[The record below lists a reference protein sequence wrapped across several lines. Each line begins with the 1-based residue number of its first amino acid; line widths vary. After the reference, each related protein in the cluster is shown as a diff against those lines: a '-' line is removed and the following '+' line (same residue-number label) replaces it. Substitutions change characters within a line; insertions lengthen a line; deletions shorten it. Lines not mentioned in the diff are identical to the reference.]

1 MNMNSLH
8 RHLSN
13 ICQKL
18 LYSFPKSS
26 CERTSFRSAQCLNS
40 ISKVEVNLFLVHLL
54 LMSDNKRT
62 INHIWDEDG
71 KTLIILK
78 GVSTITNLERIT
90 NGHLTGAINI
100 VHPPNKNAIVIK
112 VDSDAA
118 RYCFKTSERSTIEGD
133 LILNSFYGLK
143 NVASKRLV
151 IFFGCVLGNPNKVTT
166 INVVNYGGPR
176 TPDGVAPDPK
186 TNTLGV
192 HNSIIRNNISFKNV
206 YDVLNMS
213 LIDNV
218 LTNPS
223 NGTYTIN
230 GSNIFVSNFNVKT
243 TIPLNTNLMLI
254 NNTIKPGKT
263 KQVHKADEIS
273 LMYEEELNEVHEQD
287 SEPIQSLPMKVQYVE
302 PTSIASKVQHI
313 EPTSI
318 ASNVQRIE
326 PTSIASN
333 VQRIE
338 PIPSLPM
345 NIPEQIHLARP
356 VPKVPEQIKQT
367 SSLEPQ
373 QIHLPRPIPKVPEQI
388 KPEKKPIQRSSSKVL
403 DFNWGS
409 IPELSPKVQQIKQTS
424 SSEPQKIKPEKKP
437 IQRSSSNE
445 PTSSSKAQHIEPAS
459 SASKVPE
466 QDEQTGS
473 TSKVPEK
480 ISKIKNLFDM
490 TSSSFK
496 DQIRE
501 EIEASMQKEM
511 HKKFQKLH
519 NKIDLVA
526 SKPVQITPELL
537 SEISDKI
544 IDRLRDEIRQ
554 ITIECVNEFLY
565 GG

>member
-1 MNMNSLH
+1 MNNVCVVFT
-8 RHLSN
+8 N
-13 ICQKL
+13 DFKI
-18 LYSFPKSS
+18 
-26 CERTSFRSAQCLNS
+26 
-40 ISKVEVNLFLVHLL
+40 EVNLFLVHLL

-133 LILNSFYGLK
+133 LILNSFYGLR

-151 IFFGCVLGNPNKVTT
+151 MFFGCVLGNPNKVTT

-192 HNSIIRNNISFKNV
+192 HNSIIRDNISFKNV

-230 GSNIFVSNFNVKT
+230 GSNIFVSNFNAT
-243 TIPLNTNLMLI
+243 TPIPLNTNLMLI

-263 KQVHKADEIS
+263 KQLHKADEIS

-287 SEPIQSLPMKVQYVE
+287 SEPIQSLPVNVQHIE
-302 PTSIASKVQHI
+302 PTSFASKVQHI
-313 EPTSI
+313 EPPSF
-318 ASNVQRIE
+318 ASKAQHIK
-326 PTSIASN
+326 
-333 VQRIE
+333 

-345 NIPEQIHLARP
+345 N
-356 VPKVPEQIKQT
+356 
-367 SSLEPQ
+367 
-373 QIHLPRPIPKVPEQI
+373 VPEQI
-388 KPEKKPIQRSSSKVL
+388 KPQKKPIQRSSSKVL
-403 DFNWGS
+403 DLEWGP
-409 IPELSPKVQQIKQTS
+409 IPELSPKV
-424 SSEPQKIKPEKKP
+424 PEKKSIP
-437 IQRSSSNE
+437 RSSSKVQHVEPTSFASKVSEQVE
-445 PTSSSKAQHIEPAS
+445 PTSSSK
-459 SASKVPE
+459 PE
-466 QDEQTGS
+466 QDEQTS
-473 TSKVPEK
+473 SASKIPEK

-501 EIEASMQKEM
+501 EIEASMQKEI

-519 NKIDLVA
+519 NKIDLIA

>member
-1 MNMNSLH
+1 MNNVCVVFT
-8 RHLSN
+8 N
-13 ICQKL
+13 DFKI
-18 LYSFPKSS
+18 
-26 CERTSFRSAQCLNS
+26 
-40 ISKVEVNLFLVHLL
+40 EVNLFLVHLL

-143 NVASKRLV
+143 NVPSKRLV
-151 IFFGCVLGNPNKVTT
+151 MFFGCVLGNPNKVTT

-230 GSNIFVSNFNVKT
+230 GSNIFVSNFNAT
-243 TIPLNTNLMLI
+243 TPIPLNTNLMLI

-263 KQVHKADEIS
+263 KQLHKVDEIS
-273 LMYEEELNEVHEQD
+273 LMYEEELNEVHKEE
-287 SEPIQSLPMKVQYVE
+287 SEPIPSLPVN
-302 PTSIASKVQHI
+302 VQHI
-313 EPTSI
+313 EPTSF
-318 ASNVQRIE
+318 
-326 PTSIASN
+326 ASN

-345 NIPEQIHLARP
+345 NVPEQIHLARP
-356 VPKVPEQIKQT
+356 VPKVPQQIKQT

-403 DFNWGS
+403 DFNWGP

-526 SKPVQITPELL
+526 SRKIEITPELL
-537 SEISDKI
+537 SDISEKLV
-544 IDRLRDEIRQ
+544 DRLRDEIRQ